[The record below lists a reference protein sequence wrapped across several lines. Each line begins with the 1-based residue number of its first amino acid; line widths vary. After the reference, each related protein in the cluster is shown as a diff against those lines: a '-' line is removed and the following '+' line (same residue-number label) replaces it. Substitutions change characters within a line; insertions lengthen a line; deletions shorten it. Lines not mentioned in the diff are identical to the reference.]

1 MFHILIFPD
10 PLRLFWG
17 VWLVW
22 GVWDSSGKLRFWP
35 QLTQQ
40 CTRVTTLPDD
50 VLEGSKCPKNISH
63 QYEVFHIYSASV
75 AHLRPTTSYDKNYIT
90 HEQWKLGWG
99 IFVIYSCVFF
109 ENYTN
114 VILLLG
120 LKMYWIV
127 TMKWQNVIKFNLS
140 HTPQRNKATWDSD
153 LICVTYFAR
162 YHMYI
167 IY

>member
-1 MFHILIFPD
+1 MFHILIFLD

-17 VWLVW
+17 VWLGW
-22 GVWDSSGKLRFWP
+22 GVWGSSGKLRFWP

-75 AHLRPTTSYDKNYIT
+75 AHLRPTTSYDKNYKT

-114 VILLLG
+114 VILFVGLENVLNCDNEMAKCNKIQPFTHTSAQQSNLG
-120 LKMYWIV
+120 
-127 TMKWQNVIKFNLS
+127 
-140 HTPQRNKATWDSD
+140 
-153 LICVTYFAR
+153 
-162 YHMYI
+162 
-167 IY
+167 